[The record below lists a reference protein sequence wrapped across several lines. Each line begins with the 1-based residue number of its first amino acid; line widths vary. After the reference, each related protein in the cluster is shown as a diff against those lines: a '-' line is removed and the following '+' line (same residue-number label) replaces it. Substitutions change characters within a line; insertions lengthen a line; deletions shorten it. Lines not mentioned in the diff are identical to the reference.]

1 MSLSEAPQAGAAARA
16 VLAGMPVLVLLPE
29 DVRRLVTEAFVP
41 VSYAFGEPIVRQGEP
56 GDAFYVIAQGRVRVV
71 AESAGGIEI
80 PLNRFGP
87 GDSFG
92 ETSLLED
99 TPRNA
104 TVRASGDVV
113 ALRLDRA
120 VFDALVR
127 LHPGVREALALQ
139 GRARRLDSFFRTNPS
154 FSVLPRE
161 ATVALARELETLELE
176 AGEVAVRQ
184 GTVSDAA
191 FVVEEGRLVE
201 VREEPDGRR
210 TILRTLLEGDVFAEL
225 DLHTGEPH
233 AASVEAVD
241 RATLLRLPGA
251 VVRRL
256 ADESPEF
263 RTRIEEH
270 VGAVAARR
278 SATGA
283 LAAEELLPAEAA
295 GPGEAEELEAGAA
308 QPHRGIRTFPV
319 VRQIDEMDCG
329 AASLAMICRH
339 YGRRV
344 SLPFIR
350 DAVGTGVDGTSL
362 AGLRRG
368 GERLGLRVR
377 AVKATRAQ
385 VEDLPLPAVVH
396 WEGNHWVVLYDV
408 GERDVRIADPAQGLR
423 RMSRHEFAEAW
434 SGYAALPEPTEHLQE
449 APEAS
454 SPLRWLLPFVRPHRP
469 VLTVVI
475 VLALLAAGLEML
487 LPVATKIVVDN
498 AIPHRNYTL
507 LYETFGAMLGLLA
520 VVVAATLGQRYLLAR
535 VAVSVDVSA
544 SGFVAERMLRLPMAY
559 FAARRAGDIERR
571 IAGIRQVRQLLVQS
585 GVRALTAAAQAGVA
599 LALMLFYSWPLGLI
613 FLTTIPVFLGLMR
626 YSSHRMR
633 PTFEAMEQA
642 YGRYQGRQIDAIRG
656 IETVKSMGAEEGLR
670 RRMLGELNRLVDR
683 LFRADVSMMVYEG
696 LVSASNFLVLA
707 VFLLLGA
714 LEELRGD
721 LTLGEFVAFNSL
733 VLLAIGPLT
742 TLVAL
747 WDNAQLASVLLGR
760 LQDVFEH
767 EPEQGADQSRLQAV
781 DSLQGRVTL
790 HRVGFRYPNTP
801 DTAILSEISL
811 DVEPGTTVA
820 VVGRSGSGK
829 TTLVKCIAGL
839 LEPTDGEI
847 LFDGVELRRLR
858 YAELR
863 RKIGFVIQEP
873 YLFDDTIARN
883 IAFGEDEPDLR
894 RVVWAAEVAHADD
907 FVQRLPRG
915 YETAV
920 GESGLRLSGGQA
932 QRIAIARAV
941 YHQPPVLLLDEA
953 TSALDS
959 ESERLVKE
967 NMDRL
972 LEGRTSF
979 VIAHRLSTIRNADRI
994 VVLEQGRIVETGT
1007 HEELMRRQGLY
1018 FYLHGMQLG

>member
-1 MSLSEAPQAGAAARA
+1 MSLSEAPQVGAGPRT
-16 VLAGMPVLVLLPE
+16 VLAGLPVLVLLAE
-29 DVRRLVTEAFVP
+29 DVRRLVAEAFVP
-41 VSYAFGEPIVRQGEP
+41 VSYSFGEPIVRQGEP
-56 GDAFYVIAQGRVRVV
+56 GDAFYVIAQGRARVV
-71 AESAGGIEI
+71 AETDEGIEI
-80 PLNRFGP
+80 PLNRYGP

-92 ETSLLED
+92 ETSLLAG

-113 ALRLDRA
+113 ALRLDRG

-127 LHPGVREALALQ
+127 LHPEVRDVLELQ
-139 GRARRLDSFFRTNPS
+139 GRARRLETFFRTNPS
-154 FSVLPRE
+154 FSVLRRE
-161 ATVALARELETLELE
+161 TTAALVRELEAVELE
-176 AGEVAVRQ
+176 AGEQVVHQ
-184 GTVSDAA
+184 GAVSDAA
-191 FVVEEGRLVE
+191 FVVEAGRLVE
-201 VREEPDGRR
+201 VHEEPDGRR
-210 TILRTLLEGDVFAEL
+210 TILRTLLAGDVFAEL

-233 AASVEAVD
+233 AAGVEAVE
-241 RATLLRLPGA
+241 RATLLRLPGDA
-251 VVRRL
+251 FRRL
-256 ADESPEF
+256 AAASPEF
-263 RTRIEEH
+263 HARIEEQ
-270 VGAVAARR
+270 VGAIAARR
-278 SATGA
+278 SAPA
-283 LAAEELLPAEAA
+283 VLSAAEQLPAEAA
-295 GPGEAEELEAGAA
+295 APAEAEDLEAGSAR
-308 QPHRGIRTFPV
+308 PRRTIRTFPV

-329 AASLAMICRH
+329 AACLAMICRH
-339 YGRRV
+339 FGRRV

-377 AVKATRAQ
+377 AVKATKARVA
-385 VEDLPLPAVVH
+385 DLPLPAVVH
-396 WEGNHWVVLYDV
+396 WEGNHWVVLFDV

-423 RMSRHEFAEAW
+423 RMSRQEFAEAW
-434 SGYAALPEPTEHLQE
+434 SGYAALTEPTERLQE

-469 VLTVVI
+469 LLTVVT

-487 LPVATKIVVDN
+487 LPVAAKVVVDEV
-498 AIPHRNYTL
+498 IPHHSYTL
-507 LYETFGAMLGLLA
+507 LYETLGWTLGVVA

-535 VAVSVDVSA
+535 VAVAVDVSA
-544 SGFVAERMLRLPMAY
+544 TGFVTERMLQLPMAY

-571 IAGIRQVRQLLVQS
+571 VAGIRQVRGLLVQS
-585 GVRALTAAAQAGVA
+585 GVRALTAATQAAVA
-599 LALMLFYSWPLGLI
+599 VALMLVYSWPLGLV
-613 FLTTIPVFLGLMR
+613 FLTTIPVYLGLMR
-626 YSSHRMR
+626 YSSRRMR
-633 PTFEAMEQA
+633 PTFEATEQA
-642 YGRYQGRQIDAIRG
+642 YGRYQSRQIDAIRG
-656 IETVKSMGAEEGLR
+656 IETVKSMGAEPGLL
-670 RRMLGELNRLVDR
+670 RRMLRELDRLVDR
-683 LFRADVSMMVYEG
+683 LFRADVAMMVYEG

-707 VFLLLGA
+707 VFLFLGGF
-714 LEELRGD
+714 EVLRGD
-721 LTLGEFVAFNSL
+721 LSLGGFVAFNSL
-733 VLLAIGPLT
+733 VLLAAGPLT

-767 EPEQGADQSRLQAV
+767 EPEQGLDQSGLRPV
-781 DSLQGRVTL
+781 VSLQGRVTL
-790 HRVGFRYPNTP
+790 RRVGFRYPNTP
-801 DTAILSEISL
+801 DAAILSEISL

-820 VVGRSGSGK
+820 IVGRSGSGK

-847 LFDGVELRRLR
+847 LFDGVELRQHR
-858 YAELR
+858 YGELR

-894 RVVWAAEVAHADD
+894 RVAWAAEVAHADE

-941 YHQPPVLLLDEA
+941 YHRPPVLLLDEA
-953 TSALDS
+953 SSALDS
-959 ESERLVKE
+959 ESERIVKE

-972 LEGRTSF
+972 LEARTSF

-1018 FYLHGMQLG
+1018 FYLHGMQLD